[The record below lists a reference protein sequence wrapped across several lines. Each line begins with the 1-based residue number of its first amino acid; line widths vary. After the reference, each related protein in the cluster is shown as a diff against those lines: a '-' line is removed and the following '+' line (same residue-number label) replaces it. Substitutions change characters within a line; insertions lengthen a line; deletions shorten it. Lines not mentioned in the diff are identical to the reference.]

1 MVVFF
6 FFPFLWNKRIAER
19 GHYGDEKGENIPE
32 NHALERVVQA
42 LAMGAAEYSESD
54 AETVVVFLVQA
65 GETNAFDQRAVEHML
80 WEEYNVPVV
89 RATHL
94 QMLAH
99 GRVDDAGVLF
109 YEVTFAAVGFPVCFS
124 SCYFGR

>member
-1 MVVFF
+1 MLHAGSAATGMRLLQVENNAISAAFGAMGTYTSRMHHY
-6 FFPFLWNKRIAER
+6 LAER

-42 LAMGAAEYSESD
+42 LAMGAAEYSERD

-99 GRVDDAGVLF
+99 
-109 YEVTFAAVGFPVCFS
+109 
-124 SCYFGR
+124 